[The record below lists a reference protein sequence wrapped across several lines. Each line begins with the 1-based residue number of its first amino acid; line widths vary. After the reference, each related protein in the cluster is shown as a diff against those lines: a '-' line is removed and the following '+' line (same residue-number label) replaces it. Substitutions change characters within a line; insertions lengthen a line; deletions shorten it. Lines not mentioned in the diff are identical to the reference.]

1 MNFIFTK
8 FNNALKKHSE
18 NQKKEIEKA
27 VFKLRY
33 HFFLTLDETQFS
45 KLPAK
50 ITKNFKKNL
59 DHTFQRIL
67 KNVVHIN
74 SLNTMVVII

>member
-8 FNNALKKHSE
+8 FNNALKKNSE

-50 ITKNFKKNL
+50 ITKFQKKFRPHFSK
-59 DHTFQRIL
+59 DPEKRCAY
-67 KNVVHIN
+67 
-74 SLNTMVVII
+74 